1 MSCILICT
9 PLSPDLCI
17 KHGFNLR
24 ISKYIFFYHQVNEG
38 KKADPKISLQQSC
51 TETLRSSSLQT
62 MGNLTRAGFRR
73 KLSIA
78 NGYLETV
85 NKLDSESPTLLLG
98 NCERQIITVLLA
110 GSVRLPSR
118 HCSLRDPVKSGHPQR
133 KRGYWGRACCPRP
146 AMFQITAV
154 DSPPSGQGPPGPPP
168 LRATALNP

>member
-1 MSCILICT
+1 
-9 PLSPDLCI
+9 
-17 KHGFNLR
+17 
-24 ISKYIFFYHQVNEG
+24 
-38 KKADPKISLQQSC
+38 
-51 TETLRSSSLQT
+51 

-168 LRATALNP
+168 LRATALNPQALRSLNLEQCSHYNILGGSSSPLLLESRPPACVLHE